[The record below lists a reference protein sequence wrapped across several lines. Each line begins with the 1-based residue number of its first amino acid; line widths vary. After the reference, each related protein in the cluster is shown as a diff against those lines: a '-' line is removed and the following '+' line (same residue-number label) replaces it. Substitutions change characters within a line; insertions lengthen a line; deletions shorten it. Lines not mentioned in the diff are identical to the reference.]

1 MKICELH
8 RLFPPDRRTHIFV
21 YERLDPR
28 TLEHAQADEGRCY
41 WRVLVGG
48 RATPGQKVTREG
60 GGVGWDCGWR
70 GESVCEDRNSSAYTR
85 GEDEKYISLLT
96 VPNKTK
102 TKNKSLLCL
111 LYQQL
116 CTKQTSAQLQARWS
130 SSSISR
136 LQVSDWT
143 AERPGWGGRIGALEI
158 TGHCTLKF
166 GHLPPQPA
174 PPGVYMLAQAYFT
187 TSLLANL

>member
-1 MKICELH
+1 MSITFRQMKIYELH

-21 YERLDPR
+21 NERLDPR

-102 TKNKSLLCL
+102 TKTKSLLCL
-111 LYQQL
+111 LYQ
-116 CTKQTSAQLQARWS
+116 TNKRAAAS
-130 SSSISR
+130 
-136 LQVSDWT
+136 
-143 AERPGWGGRIGALEI
+143 ALELFLDFSL
-158 TGHCTLKF
+158 TGVRLD
-166 GHLPPQPA
+166 GR
-174 PPGVYMLAQAYFT
+174 T
-187 TSLLANL
+187 TRLGGKDRCIRNNRALYP